1 MAVSQG
7 TMVKSFVS
15 AIDFLDQ
22 RDIDPK
28 LYDVARDRALTD
40 VMRLTKRYKAAIM
53 PSYHNFVNNNVWET
67 SNISAVTSTGLAQ
80 IQFTVNSSTGFPRKG
95 DLIRTSNANNIGK
108 QALVVNVTT
117 ASGTA
122 TLTVR
127 TPNNVPFY
135 AAVNDTVGY
144 QSMAVAEKSDAIASR
159 RYQVTKYFNLIQGFR
174 EADDIS
180 DVQKVARIEVEVNGE
195 YSILPYQ
202 LINKVTSLNGSISA
216 QMLAGVQ
223 STTQFSDNNPF
234 LTDPNGNGLP
244 VQTTGGLDWYIT
256 TYGITD
262 QSAVLGTLTLD
273 DLDSIVDN
281 QIANKAP
288 LDLLLISGVKPK
300 RLFDRLVKNLGS
312 AGITSV
318 RLVLSGNS
326 ADFDVD
332 HLSYSNAEFDFL
344 YLPIIDHP
352 QLFGPTLTPDIN
364 GSFYIVP
371 KDEIQVVG
379 GGMEPRMQIRY
390 LPTPFMGGSSANMS
404 TNGYVT
410 EWRTGAL
417 AGVPTSSVVNLHT
430 DWYTMQGLECI
441 GVQHMQKFRV
451 I

>member
-1 MAVSQG
+1 MPVSQG
-7 TMVKSFVS
+7 TLVKSFVS

-40 VMRLTKRYKAAIM
+40 VMKLVGRYKPAKM
-53 PSYHNFVNNNVWET
+53 MNYHNFVNNNVWET
-67 SNISAVTSTGLAQ
+67 SVISTVTSTGLAQ
-80 IQFTVNSSTGFPRKG
+80 IQFTVNTSTGFPRKG
-95 DLIRTSNANNIGK
+95 DLIKTTNANNIGK
-108 QALVVNVTT
+108 QALVTNVTT

-135 AAVNDTVGY
+135 ATVGDTVGY
-144 QSMAVAEKSDAIASR
+144 QSNAVAEKSDTLASR

-180 DVQKVARIEVEVNGE
+180 DVQKVTKVEIEINGD
-195 YSILPYQ
+195 YHYLPYQ
-202 LINKVTSLNGSISA
+202 LIQKVTSLNGQISA
-216 QMLAGVQ
+216 QMIAGVQ
-223 STTQFSDNNPF
+223 SVTQFGDTNPF

-256 TYGITD
+256 TYGIVN
-262 QSAVLGTLTLD
+262 QAAVLGTLALT
-273 DLDSIVDN
+273 DLDAIIDGW
-281 QIANKAP
+281 IAQKAP
-288 LDLLLISGVKPK
+288 LDQMAFHGIKPK
-300 RLFDRLVKNLGS
+300 RAFDKLIKNLGS

-318 RLVLSGNS
+318 RLILDGNS
-326 ADFDVD
+326 ADFNVD
-332 HLSYSNAEFDFL
+332 HLSYSGAEMDFV

-352 QLFGPTLTPDIN
+352 QLFGPLLTPDIN
-364 GSFYIVP
+364 GSFYWVP
-371 KDEIQVVG
+371 KDQIETVG
-379 GGMEPRMQIRY
+379 GGMEPRLQIRY
-390 LPTPFMGGSSANMS
+390 TPTPFAGSSANMS
-404 TNGYVT
+404 SNGYIT

-430 DWYTMQGLECI
+430 DWYTMQGLEAI

-451 I
+451 V